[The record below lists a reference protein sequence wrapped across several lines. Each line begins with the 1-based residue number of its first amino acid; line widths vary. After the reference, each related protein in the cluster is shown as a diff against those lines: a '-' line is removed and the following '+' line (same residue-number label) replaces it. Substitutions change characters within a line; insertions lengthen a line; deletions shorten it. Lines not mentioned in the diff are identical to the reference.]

1 MLAFAIAAAWL
12 AVGALAVAAM
22 HRRGHDVFGW
32 AILFLFLGPIA
43 IPLAVSADRH
53 PPPEPGRPAAPG
65 DFDVLVAHD
74 GSAQADAA
82 LDCVLALCPQ
92 ATSLTLAA
100 VVDLEAPSTVRGR
113 GTIEEAQD
121 RLNQVARRVE
131 FAASCPVHT
140 VVLHGEPARTLE
152 SYAAAHGYELIVA
165 ASGAA
170 GATHTQRGLVRR
182 LASGSSIP
190 VLVGPS
196 A

>member
-1 MLAFAIAAAWL
+1 MLPFAIAAAWL
-12 AVGALAVAAM
+12 AVGALAVVVM

-43 IPLAVSADRH
+43 IPVAVSADRH
-53 PPPEPGRPAAPG
+53 PPPEPSRPAAPG
-65 DFDVLVAHD
+65 DFDILVAHD
-74 GSAQADAA
+74 GSPQADAA
-82 LDCVLALCPQ
+82 LDCVLALCPR

-113 GTIEEAQD
+113 GTIHDAQNGLD
-121 RLNQVARRVE
+121 QVSRRVE
-131 FAASCPVHT
+131 SVSSCPVHT

-152 SYAAAHGYELIVA
+152 AYAVEHGYELIVA
-165 ASGAA
+165 ASGAT
-170 GATHTQRGLVRR
+170 GATHTHRGFVRR